1 MKLTRRAIIAAPLA
15 LTPAA
20 AGAAAPADV
29 IRMPLQP
36 GVSAKDAM
44 ESMRLRASSLNIRL
58 LAEMP
63 LSEQVAAASGKPQRH
78 ISIHQ
83 FCDPATA
90 QLLVDANPDFAAW
103 MPCRIAL
110 VEDAE
115 GKFWLVMTNLD
126 GLVDRVPEDLRA
138 RAEKVR
144 ATLMEIMA
152 AGASGDL

>member
-1 MKLTRRAIIAAPLA
+1 MKLSRRTVFAAPLA
-15 LTPAA
+15 LTAMPV
-20 AGAAAPADV
+20 AAAPETV
-29 IRMPLQP
+29 IRLPLLP
-36 GVSAKDAM
+36 GVSARDAA
-44 ESMRLRASSLNIRL
+44 ESMRLRASSLNIRV

-63 LSEQVAAASGKPQRH
+63 LSDQVAAMSGAKQRH

-90 QLLVDANPDFAAW
+90 QAMIDANPEFAAW

-115 GKFWLVMTNLD
+115 GKFWAIMANLD
-126 GLVDRVPEDLRA
+126 PLVTQVPPEMKA
-138 RAEKVR
+138 RAQKVR
-144 ATLMEIMA
+144 AMLMEIMA